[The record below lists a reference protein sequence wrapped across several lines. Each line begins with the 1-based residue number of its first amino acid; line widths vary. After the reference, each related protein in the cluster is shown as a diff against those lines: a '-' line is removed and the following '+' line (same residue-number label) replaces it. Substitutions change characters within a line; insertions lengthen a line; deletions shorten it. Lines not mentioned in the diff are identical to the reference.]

1 VKKAI
6 EIENVRRNRIEN
18 SFIFLVHVLHCLFVI
33 VSNGNKSQTKTKR
46 KEKKLGG
53 KKK

>member
-6 EIENVRRNRIEN
+6 EIENVRRIEN